1 MFPGH
6 GGHGSTARARVLPAG
21 YDGGVRLN
29 EIEAAMAA
37 LAKRRPV
44 FHSEADFQHELAWTI
59 HERHPD
65 AGIRLEYPLPLDG
78 PRRVDIWLA
87 DGPTAIELKY
97 WKSGGAQDLARY
109 DFWKDVDRIESLIA
123 DLWID
128 TGYVVA
134 VTNDQSI
141 WNKGKPGTADE
152 SFRLHEGREIEGTLT
167 WGARAGPGTRKG
179 REQPHD
185 LRGRYRINWRDY
197 STPMPND
204 ALRYLI
210 IDVGAGLAA
219 R

>member
-1 MFPGH
+1 
-6 GGHGSTARARVLPAG
+6 
-21 YDGGVRLN
+21 
-29 EIEAAMAA
+29 MAA

-44 FHSEADFQHELAWTI
+44 FHSGADFQHELARTI

-65 AGIRLEYPLPLDG
+65 AGMHLEYPLPLNG
-78 PRRVDIWLA
+78 HARFDIWLT

-123 DLWID
+123 NLWID

-134 VTNDQSI
+134 ATNY
-141 WNKGKPGTADE
+141 
-152 SFRLHEGREIEGTLT
+152 LT
-167 WGARAGPGTRKG
+167 PA
-179 REQPHD
+179 
-185 LRGRYRINWRDY
+185 
-197 STPMPND
+197 SND
-204 ALRYLI
+204 ALRYRV

>member
-1 MFPGH
+1 M
-6 GGHGSTARARVLPAG
+6 RVLPVG
-21 YDGGVRLN
+21 YDGGMQPSD
-29 EIEAAMAA
+29 IEAAMAA

-59 HERHPD
+59 RERHPD

-78 PRRVDIWLA
+78 PRGAIDIWLT

-97 WKSGGAQDLARY
+97 WKKGGAPDLARY
-109 DFWKDVDRIESLIA
+109 DFWKDIDRLESLIA
-123 DLWID
+123 DRWID

-134 VTNDQSI
+134 VANDQSI
-141 WNKGKPGTADE
+141 WNKGKTGTADE
-152 SFRLHEGREIEGTLT
+152 SFRLHEGREVEGTLA

-179 REQPHD
+179 REQPHE
-185 LRGRYRINWRDY
+185 LRGRYRLNWRDY